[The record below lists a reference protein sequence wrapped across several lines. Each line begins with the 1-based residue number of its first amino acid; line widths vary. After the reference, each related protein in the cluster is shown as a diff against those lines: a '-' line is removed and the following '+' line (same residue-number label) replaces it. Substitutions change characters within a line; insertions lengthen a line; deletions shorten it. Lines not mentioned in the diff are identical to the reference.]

1 MYKEKENTKVSLCLA
16 ALLLEKFP
24 IKLYKFLCLAGRS
37 LRKTFYLFADIPD
50 SAWNVLSF
58 AKLSDREACSG
69 LQAPVA
75 VPRLSQR
82 VLYLRLCHI
91 QQAVSVWG
99 PGPPPCCWGNYL
111 PGLN

>member
-24 IKLYKFLCLAGRS
+24 IKIYKFLCLAGRS

-58 AKLSDREACSG
+58 ATQQVTTSLSSPFSKALFHGAFPSV
-69 LQAPVA
+69 Q
-75 VPRLSQR
+75 
-82 VLYLRLCHI
+82 
-91 QQAVSVWG
+91 VSI
-99 PGPPPCCWGNYL
+99 NYFFL
-111 PGLN
+111 WALKAL